1 MAIFLRKFLQKIKA
15 AVQELTGSEAVSEG
29 THKSLVSY
37 STILPGDILFF
48 KYKSKKFG
56 IGDHFV
62 MVVANKRGKS
72 GIFTHKG
79 KRYLSAVKLNNIW
92 VKTAMTMA
100 KVYQNRKISY
110 SNTVKKG
117 LISLVGKNNYRTY
130 ILGQMYSTFE
140 VNKAPEKKEVKA

>member
-56 IGDHFV
+56 IKDHFV

-79 KRYLSAVKLNNIW
+79 KRYLSAGKLNNIW

-100 KVYQNRKISY
+100 KVYKNRKISY
-110 SNTVKKG
+110 SNSVKKG